1 MVFAASVLAV
11 ANLLLVPSATASA
24 STTPALSA
32 VDITPAAGCPN
43 SISVEVLFSAPLS
56 ASETVQLTS
65 SNAAIKVPATATF
78 QAPGLGGGVSGI
90 TVSDVTAKTPVT
102 ITATFDGAK
111 VSASYTLLP
120 SWSSGT
126 GKITL
131 SQEFPGPYYSPAT
144 GNDEIFV
151 NLSDPVASGDIL
163 SVSATASNSSAVS
176 DLLTPTIIT
185 SGCELGIISF
195 DVPGQTSAVHAT
207 VTVSVDGVTSS
218 IPVTIE
224 PYLESFTL
232 PTSMEGGASATG
244 TINMAGPVD
253 TATTVNLDSTSGI
266 LSVPGTVT
274 IPAGSASATFP
285 ITTERSSENGT
296 ANITA
301 ILGINANSAS
311 FESQGIEVLTWGTL
325 PAPPRSVPPVRP
337 APPSPVRLVPA
348 PAPPK
353 PTS

>member
-1 MVFAASVLAV
+1 MVVAAFVLTAASVL
-11 ANLLLVPSATASA
+11 LVPPATASA
-24 STTPALSA
+24 GTTPALSA
-32 VDITPAAGCPN
+32 VDITPAIDCPN
-43 SISVEVLFSAPLS
+43 SIAVEVLFSAPLS

-65 SNAAIKVPATATF
+65 SNAAVKVPATATF
-78 QAPGLGGGVSGI
+78 QALGLGGGVSGI

-102 ITATFDGAK
+102 ITATLDGAK

-120 SWSSGT
+120 SWSSGN

-131 SQEFPGPYYSPAT
+131 SQEFPGPYYSPAV
-144 GNDEIFV
+144 GNEIFV
-151 NLSDPVASGDIL
+151 NLSDPVASGDTL
-163 SVSATASNSSAVS
+163 SVSATTTNSSAVS
-176 DLLTPTIIT
+176 DLLTPAIIT
-185 SGCELGIISF
+185 SGCEQGVISF
-195 DVPGQTSAVHAT
+195 DAPGQTSAVHAT

-224 PYLESFTL
+224 PYLKSFTL

-253 TATTVNLDSTSGI
+253 TATTVNLNSTWDGI

-285 ITTERSSENGT
+285 ITTERNSENETVGI
-296 ANITA
+296 AA
-301 ILGINANSAS
+301 ILGVNANSAN

-325 PAPPRSVPPVRP
+325 PAPPRGIPPVGP
-337 APPSPVRLVPA
+337 APASPVR
-348 PAPPK
+348 
-353 PTS
+353 

>member
-1 MVFAASVLAV
+1 MVFAAFVLAV

-43 SISVEVLFSAPLS
+43 SIAVEVLFSAPLS

-111 VSASYTLLP
+111 VSASYT
-120 SWSSGT
+120 WSSGT
-126 GKITL
+126 GKVTL
-131 SQEFPGPYYSPAT
+131 SQEFPGPYYSPT
-144 GNDEIFV
+144 VGNEIFV
-151 NLSDPVASGDIL
+151 NLSDPVASEDDL
-163 SVSATASNSSAVS
+163 SVSATTTNSSAVS
-176 DLLTPTIIT
+176 DLGTPVIIT
-185 SGCELGIISF
+185 SGCEQGIISF
-195 DVPGQTSAVHAT
+195 DAPGQTSAVHAT
-207 VTVSVDGVTSS
+207 VTVSADGVTSS

-224 PYLESFTL
+224 PYLKSFTL
-232 PTSMEGGASATG
+232 PTSMEGGDSATG

-253 TATTVNLDSTSGI
+253 NATTVNLNSTWDGI

-285 ITTERSSENGT
+285 ITTARNSENET
-296 ANITA
+296 VSITA
-301 ILGINANSAS
+301 ILGVNANSAN

-325 PAPPRSVPPVRP
+325 PAPPRSAPPARP
-337 APPSPVRLVPA
+337 APPSPVR
-348 PAPPK
+348 
-353 PTS
+353 